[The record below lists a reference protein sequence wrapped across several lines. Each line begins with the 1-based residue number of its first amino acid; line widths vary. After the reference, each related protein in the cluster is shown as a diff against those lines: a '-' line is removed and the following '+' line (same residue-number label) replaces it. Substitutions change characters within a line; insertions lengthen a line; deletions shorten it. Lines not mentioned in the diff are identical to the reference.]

1 MKKVR
6 GGGPWGSQ
14 ACLNLSGPALVVLGL
29 QRGLPASSALPSQYL
44 LEIPTAV

>member
-6 GGGPWGSQ
+6 GEGPWGSQ

-29 QRGLPASSALPSQYL
+29 QRGLPALPSQYL